1 MRGGEPVKT
10 NAGRRKNTVPSG
22 RNAGAAVCP
31 YGSRRNRAGGDA
43 TVFIIDKAACGLC
56 TRLINF
62 GGNEGEMRKRD
73 GPPGFS
79 EDGRRKAVCFR
90 AECFETGASRPHR
103 SAAKT
108 HALSAEVFRKA
119 VSNAEPT
126 NRQWGFICHAEKHFL
141 PGKEMSAGADNGR

>member
-73 GPPGFS
+73 GPPDFRRMAVGRLFVFGRNALKQGHPDRTDLPRKPMLYQRKFS
-79 EDGRRKAVCFR
+79 GRQSQMQNQQTGNGVSSAMRKNTF
-90 AECFETGASRPHR
+90 
-103 SAAKT
+103 
-108 HALSAEVFRKA
+108 
-119 VSNAEPT
+119 
-126 NRQWGFICHAEKHFL
+126 
-141 PGKEMSAGADNGR
+141 